1 MLVSLYVSLFIF
13 INLILCKSIN
23 YNLVQLPPPHQNSIR
38 SNPMKYKKSLSLI
51 LKGFFI
57 WLFVDAIRHGLT
69 TFLLSVG

>member
-1 MLVSLYVSLFIF
+1 
-13 INLILCKSIN
+13 
-23 YNLVQLPPPHQNSIR
+23 
-38 SNPMKYKKSLSLI
+38 MKYKKSLSLI